1 MKVEICI
8 TNKLLQ
14 KNLCAKKKK
23 VWYFSKHAI
32 KCIFFFLKI
41 GLFNKKG
48 TKLKLFLRPRTLW
61 SHFALGVQNGVGWM
75 GSEIV

>member
-23 VWYFSKHAI
+23 KYGILVNM
-32 KCIFFFLKI
+32 L
-41 GLFNKKG
+41 
-48 TKLKLFLRPRTLW
+48 
-61 SHFALGVQNGVGWM
+61 
-75 GSEIV
+75 